1 MVVRSLVFMSQN
13 GKGAHLCDKNAG
25 DTLCDT
31 QQRLLGILLGL
42 TESFPQVCGIRQNS
56 SAVLSHG
63 VQVSLLGERLVRH
76 SEEWGVLDEIDLGR
90 VGGAVAM
97 SRELRDMR

>member
-1 MVVRSLVFMSQN
+1 MSSN

-25 DTLCDT
+25 DTLGDT

-42 TESFPQVCGIRQNS
+42 TESFPEVCGISQNS

-76 SEEWGVLDEIDLGR
+76 GEEWGVLDEIDLGR

-97 SRELRDMR
+97 LRELRDMR